1 MSSAKRAE
9 KQVFKNSN
17 RKTIFPRRKRRPKAI
32 CSYQVQSWTCNGSSG
47 ENSIWI
53 KQTLDILKDQVQDLI
68 RSVLFLV
75 ITIQISTHTFLDI
88 WMISNSKISYSSP
101 NQISSPRAE
110 WNIVES
116 PPFSEIFSP
125 SVETER
131 QTAWKV
137 TTRGKS
143 RLLSPHNKDNDTS
156 ATSLVCMHPR
166 C

>member
-1 MSSAKRAE
+1 MSSAKRVE
-9 KQVFKNSN
+9 KE
-17 RKTIFPRRKRRPKAI
+17 TE
-32 CSYQVQSWTCNGSSG
+32 SYLFLPSSKL
-47 ENSIWI
+47 NLQRI
-53 KQTLDILKDQVQDLI
+53 KQGKFYLDQANARYFERSSPRFN

-88 WMISNSKISYSSP
+88 RMLSNSKISYSSS

-116 PPFSEIFSP
+116 PPFSEILSP

-131 QTAWKV
+131 QTARKV

-156 ATSLVCMHPR
+156 ATSLVCMHLWIHY
-166 C
+166 